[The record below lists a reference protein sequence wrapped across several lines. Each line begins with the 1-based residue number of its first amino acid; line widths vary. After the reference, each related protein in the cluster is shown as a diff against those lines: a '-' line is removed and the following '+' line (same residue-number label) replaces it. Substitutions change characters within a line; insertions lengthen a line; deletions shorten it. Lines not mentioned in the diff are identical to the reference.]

1 MRERDRWNG
10 PLTRTTAITAAM
22 LLASSARATEGL
34 VLEPDFRVTLPLLI
48 VVFLLL
54 IFPVNH
60 LIFRPIFRVLEARKD
75 RIEGNRARAAALS
88 QQAEE
93 VVARYERSLREV
105 REDAEDDRRAR
116 LEVVRSETA
125 RGTAEV
131 RAGAEREM
139 AGAREEVTAALEQA
153 RAGLRAQ
160 AEELANEA
168 AGRILGRPLS

>member
-1 MRERDRWNG
+1 
-10 PLTRTTAITAAM
+10 
-22 LLASSARATEGL
+22 
-34 VLEPDFRVTLPLLI
+34 VTLPLLI

-75 RIEGNRARAAALS
+75 RIEGNRTRAAALS

-105 REDAEDDRRAR
+105 RED
-116 LEVVRSETA
+116 
-125 RGTAEV
+125 
-131 RAGAEREM
+131 AEREM

-168 AGRILGRPLS
+168 AGRILGRPIS